1 MSVATQLKRLAVLT
15 SATAVVLGGVA
26 VTPASADII
35 EIPVSYSVAG
45 TTTVKKT
52 GSTMNLGPGTLQ
64 GNLIIDDQTGS
75 VGLKAD
81 LTLPPSQ
88 ADFSLVSGLFRVK
101 AKVKVIPLGPATGTL
116 ADGTLT
122 THAKANM
129 EISDIYF
136 GILSAP
142 TIPLPTL
149 PGACRTKTPVE
160 LNLVAPNIDI
170 TSPTITIGAT
180 YTIPE
185 FNNCFI
191 ADLALGALVSGPGNT
206 ISLNLTAPQS

>member
-52 GSTMNLGPGTLQ
+52 GSTMKLGPGSLQ

-88 ADFSLVSGLFRVK
+88 ADISLVSGLFRIK
-101 AKVKVIPLGPATGTL
+101 AKVKVIPLGPATGTI

-129 EISDIYF
+129 EISDIWV
-136 GILSAP
+136 GLLAP
-142 TIPLPTL
+142 VIPLPTV

-160 LNLVAPNIDI
+160 LNLVAPDIDI
-170 TSPTITIGAT
+170 TAPKITVGAT

-185 FNNCFI
+185 FSNCFI

-206 ISLNLTAPQS
+206 ISLDLTAPQS

>member
-15 SATAVVLGGVA
+15 SAAAVVLGGVA
-26 VTPASADII
+26 VTPASADVI

-52 GSTMNLGPGTLQ
+52 GSTMKLGPGTLK

-75 VGLKAD
+75 VGLSAD
-81 LTLPPSQ
+81 LSLPPSQ
-88 ADFSLVSGLFRVK
+88 ADISLVSGLFRVK
-101 AKVKVIPLGPATGTL
+101 ATVKVVPLGPATGTI

-129 EISDIYF
+129 EISNIWV
-136 GILSAP
+136 GLLAP
-142 TIPLPTL
+142 VIPLPTV

-185 FNNCFI
+185 FSNCFI

-206 ISLNLTAPQS
+206 ISLDLTAPQS

>member
-26 VTPASADII
+26 VTPASADVI

-64 GNLIIDDQTGS
+64 GNLIIDDQTGT

-88 ADFSLVSGLFRVK
+88 ADISLVSGLFRIK

-129 EISDIYF
+129 EISDIWV
-136 GILSAP
+136 GLLAP
-142 TIPLPTL
+142 VIPLPTV

-185 FNNCFI
+185 FTNCFI

-206 ISLNLTAPQS
+206 ISLDLTAPQS

>member
-15 SATAVVLGGVA
+15 SAAAVVLGGVA
-26 VTPASADII
+26 VTPASADVI
-35 EIPVSYSVAG
+35 EIPVSYKVAG

-52 GSTMNLGPGTLQ
+52 GSTMKLGPGTLK

-75 VGLKAD
+75 VGLSAD

-88 ADFSLVSGLFRVK
+88 ADISLVSGLFRIK
-101 AKVKVIPLGPATGTL
+101 AKVKVIPLGPATGTI

-129 EISDIYF
+129 EISDIWV
-136 GILSAP
+136 GLLVP
-142 TIPLPTL
+142 VIPLPTV
-149 PGACRTKTPVE
+149 PSACRTKTPVD
-160 LNLVAPNIDI
+160 LNLVAPDIDI
-170 TSPTITIGAT
+170 TSPKITVGAT

-185 FNNCFI
+185 FSNCFI

-206 ISLNLTAPQS
+206 ISLDLTSDAS

>member
-15 SATAVVLGGVA
+15 SAAAVVLGGVA
-26 VTPASADII
+26 VTPASADVI

-52 GSTMNLGPGTLQ
+52 GSTMKLGPGTLK

-75 VGLKAD
+75 VGLSAD
-81 LTLPPSQ
+81 LSLPPSQ
-88 ADFSLVSGLFRVK
+88 ADISLVSGLFRVK
-101 AKVKVIPLGPATGTL
+101 ATVKVIPLGPATGTI

-129 EISDIYF
+129 EISNIWV
-136 GILSAP
+136 GLLAP
-142 TIPLPTL
+142 VIPLPTV
-149 PGACRTKTPVE
+149 PGACRTKTPVD

-170 TSPTITIGAT
+170 TSPTISISAT

-206 ISLNLTAPQS
+206 ISLDLTAPQS

>member
-52 GSTMNLGPGTLQ
+52 GSTMHLGPGTLQ

-75 VGLKAD
+75 VGLSAD
-81 LTLPPSQ
+81 LALPPSQ
-88 ADFSLVSGLFRVK
+88 ADISLVSGLFRIK
-101 AKVKVIPLGPATGTL
+101 AKVKVLPLGPATGTI

-129 EISDIYF
+129 EISDIRV
-136 GILSAP
+136 GLLVP
-142 TIPLPTL
+142 VIPLPTV

-170 TSPTITIGAT
+170 TAPAITVSAT

-185 FNNCFI
+185 FGNCFI

-206 ISLNLTAPQS
+206 ISLDLTAPQS

>member
-26 VTPASADII
+26 VVPASADVI

-52 GSTMNLGPGTLQ
+52 GSTMKLGPGTLK

-75 VGLKAD
+75 VGLSAD
-81 LTLPPSQ
+81 LSLPPSQ
-88 ADFSLVSGLFRVK
+88 ADISLVSGLFRVK
-101 AKVKVIPLGPATGTL
+101 ATVKVIPLGPATGTI

-129 EISDIYF
+129 EISNIWV
-136 GILSAP
+136 GLIAP
-142 TIPLPTL
+142 VIPLPTV
-149 PGACRTKTPVE
+149 PGACRTKTPVD

-170 TSPTITIGAT
+170 TSPTISIAAT

-185 FNNCFI
+185 FGNCFI

-206 ISLNLTAPQS
+206 ISLDLTAPQS

>member
-1 MSVATQLKRLAVLT
+1 MSVATQLRRLAVLT
-15 SATAVVLGGVA
+15 SAAAVVLGGVA
-26 VTPASADII
+26 VTPASADVI
-35 EIPVSYSVAG
+35 EIPVSYGVNG

-52 GSTMNLGPGTLQ
+52 GSTMKLGPGTLQ

-75 VGLKAD
+75 VGLSAN
-81 LTLPPSQ
+81 LSLPASQ
-88 ADFSLVSGLFRVK
+88 ADISLVSGLFRIK
-101 AKVKVIPLGPATGTL
+101 AKVKVIPLGPATGTI

-129 EISDIYF
+129 EISDIWV
-136 GILSAP
+136 GLLVP
-142 TIPLPTL
+142 VIPLPTV
-149 PGACRTKTPVE
+149 PKACRTKTPVD

-185 FNNCFI
+185 FTDCFI

-206 ISLNLTAPQS
+206 ISLDLTAPQS

>member
-15 SATAVVLGGVA
+15 SAAAVVLGGVA
-26 VTPASADII
+26 VTPASADVI
-35 EIPVSYSVAG
+35 EIPVSYNVAG

-52 GSTMNLGPGTLQ
+52 GSTMKLGPGTLK

-75 VGLKAD
+75 VGLSAD
-81 LTLPPSQ
+81 LSLPPSQ
-88 ADFSLVSGLFRVK
+88 ADISLVSGLFRVK
-101 AKVKVIPLGPATGTL
+101 ATVKVVPLGPATGTI

-129 EISDIYF
+129 EISNIWV
-136 GILSAP
+136 GLLAP
-142 TIPLPTL
+142 VIPLPTV

-170 TSPTITIGAT
+170 TSPTISLSST

-206 ISLNLTAPQS
+206 ISLDLTAPQS